1 MTTAP
6 PRATVTDKREA
17 ILEAALDLFVSRG
30 FHGTAVPEVAERAG
44 VGAGTIYRYF
54 ASKEVLVN
62 ELYRHWK
69 GEMSKRMLDRFPLDA
84 PAREQFHALWSR
96 MVRFVEENPKAFWFL
111 EVHHHADYLDPQS
124 NILEYRMTQFGV
136 AFIEAAQRRG
146 QLKAV
151 APMLLI
157 GLVLGAFTGVV
168 RKASETRQ
176 PLTAKD
182 WRDAEQCT
190 WEAIRI

>member
-6 PRATVTDKREA
+6 RSTGTDKREA
-17 ILEAALDLFVSRG
+17 ILDAALDLFVSRG

-69 GEMSKRMLDRFPLDA
+69 GEMSKLVLDRFPLDVA
-84 PAREQFHALWSR
+84 AREQFHALWSR

-111 EVHHHADYLDPQS
+111 EVHHHADYLDAQS
-124 NILEYRMTQFGV
+124 QVLEHRMTQFGV
-136 AFIEAAQRRG
+136 AFIDAAQRRG
-146 QLKAV
+146 QLKPV